1 MSDFDDFMVHTVTVD
16 THGGEGPWGNASA
29 EESGPIPCFIE
40 DSVGLTRTATGDS
53 VSTTATLWIVDKSH
67 WDKFTPESIVHLPAG
82 RLPARDATVFNA
94 SPADSGPLG
103 LPDHLKVVLT

>member
-1 MSDFDDFMVHTVTVD
+1 VE

-29 EESGPIPCFIE
+29 EESGPVPCFIE

-53 VSTTATLWIVDKSH
+53 VSTTATLWVVDKAH
-67 WDKFTPESIVHLPAG
+67 WEKFTPESIVHLPAG
-82 RLPARDATVFNA
+82 RLPARDATVFSA
-94 SPADSGPLG
+94 SPADSGDLD